1 MSGALR
7 DLMAAVTDSIE
18 AELDRLLPAATG
30 PQARLHEAMRY
41 AVLGGGKRLRPM
53 LVRASADLF
62 GVAPGA
68 ATRVGAASS
77 IDGRSSWIRE

>member
-7 DLMAAVTDSIE
+7 DLMAAVADAIE

-53 LVRASADLF
+53 LVARQRRSVRRRARRPRPGSA
-62 GVAPGA
+62 P
-68 ATRVGAASS
+68 
-77 IDGRSSWIRE
+77 RSS